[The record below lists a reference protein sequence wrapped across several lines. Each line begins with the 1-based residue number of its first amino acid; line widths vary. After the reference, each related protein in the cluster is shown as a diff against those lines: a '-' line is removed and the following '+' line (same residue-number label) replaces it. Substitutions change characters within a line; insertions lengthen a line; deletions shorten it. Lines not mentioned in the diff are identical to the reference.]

1 MGIYVK
7 SLQHYVIVELYF
19 RIEHFFFAFI
29 YNNLWYMYQNKCQ
42 IASVDHWTSE
52 PDGVVLYD
60 YTIVHIYICV
70 VSEFICLKFDENKT
84 VLDSHFPELKAV
96 RLIQVSSI
104 HVVQMIC
111 LKIFIYEIE
120 LKMENVSS
128 DNNINPNSRKQPKAT
143 NGSSTHWENTTPR
156 GIFSWPQDNNVY

>member
-1 MGIYVK
+1 M
-7 SLQHYVIVELYF
+7 LNLYN
-19 RIEHFFFAFI
+19 IMLLWNSTLESNFFFLLLYTII
-29 YNNLWYMYQNKCQ
+29 YGTCIKINARLHLLTIELLNRMVLFYM
-42 IASVDHWTSE
+42 
-52 PDGVVLYD
+52 YD